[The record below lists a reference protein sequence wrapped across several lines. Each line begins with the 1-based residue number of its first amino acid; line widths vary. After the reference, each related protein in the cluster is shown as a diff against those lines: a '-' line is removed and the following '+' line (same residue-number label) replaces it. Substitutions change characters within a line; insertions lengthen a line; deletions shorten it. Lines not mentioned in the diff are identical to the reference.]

1 MKAPRIARFGI
12 LAALFAL
19 ALFLVPAGASAHER
33 RDLVGG
39 KYQAAVG
46 FLTEPPIESQMNGID
61 LTITDLSQKDASGK
75 GMPVEGLEKTLKA
88 QVSVGGG
95 GAMKD
100 VPLAARFGM
109 PGHYAGYFMPT
120 EAGSYTFRISGTI
133 NDQKIDEK
141 FESGP
146 GRFNDVE
153 SLASVQFPNIVTVPA
168 NLQSQLDA
176 ARSAAN
182 MARIFGIVGTMIGIV
197 GLGAAGFALTR
208 LTAGR
213 EAMASDTP
221 RAKSRG

>member
-75 GMPVEGLEKTLKA
+75 GAPVEGLEKSLKA
-88 QVSVGGG
+88 EISTGGG
-95 GAMKD
+95 TAKQD
-100 VPLAARFGM
+100 IPLAARFGM
-109 PGHYAGYFMPT
+109 PGKYAGYFIPT
-120 EAGSYTFRISGTI
+120 QPGSYTFHIFGTI

-146 GRFNDVE
+146 GRFDDVKAL
-153 SLASVQFPNIVTVPA
+153 SAVQFPAQASVPA
-168 NLQSQLDA
+168 AVQSQLDA
-176 ARSAAN
+176 ARSAAD
-182 MARIFGIVGTMIGIV
+182 MARLFGIGGLAVGLL
-197 GLGAAGFALTR
+197 GLGAAGFSLTR
-208 LTAGR
+208 RG
-213 EAMASDTP
+213 
-221 RAKSRG
+221 AKQA